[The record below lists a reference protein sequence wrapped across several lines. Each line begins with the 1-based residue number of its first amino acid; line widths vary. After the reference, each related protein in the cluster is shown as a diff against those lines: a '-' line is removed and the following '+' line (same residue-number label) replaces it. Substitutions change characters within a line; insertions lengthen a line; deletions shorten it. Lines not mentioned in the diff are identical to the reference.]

1 MSSKLLGIGGRL
13 TSGKDTVADYLVE
26 KHGWVKLNMSA
37 PLHEAM
43 LRLDPWIPIEFEE
56 HHSSG
61 IVRYSEL
68 TRRVGYTAA
77 KENPEVRRLLQALGT
92 DVGRKMFGENVW
104 VNYANNTIT
113 PLREAGENVVITGI
127 RFPNEIDMIHNNVV
141 WDTPGKLVWVE
152 RPSLVLGDE
161 AKHASES
168 LTGEDFDI
176 TILNDGSLD
185 MLYAKTEMELA

>member
-26 KHGWVKLNMSA
+26 RYGWIKLNMSA

-43 LRLDPWIPIEFEE
+43 LRLDPWIPVEFEE
-56 HHSSG
+56 RHATG
-61 IVRYSEL
+61 NWRYSEL
-68 TRRVGYTAA
+68 TERFGYTAA
-77 KENPEVRRLLQALGT
+77 KENPEVRRLLQRLGT

-104 VNYANNTIT
+104 VDYADSTIT

-127 RFPNEIDMIHNNVV
+127 RFPNEIDMIHGNVA
-141 WDTPGKLVWVE
+141 WGQPGKLVWVE
-152 RPSLVLGDE
+152 RPSLVLGAE
-161 AKHASES
+161 AQHASES

-176 TILNDGSLD
+176 TIQNDSTLEV
-185 MLYAKTEMELA
+185 LYAKVETELV